1 MKDLH
6 KLDQY
11 RVPHP
16 IWRQDSC
23 FGSFKVFV
31 SGRAFYLLASVDE
44 ISKGDFWEHISV
56 TPKNQKRCPTWDE
69 MCYIKELFFEDEEE
83 CIQFHPKKSEYVNKH
98 EYCLHIWRPV
108 NGRLVSLPE

>member
-16 IWRQDSC
+16 VWRQDSF

-31 SGRAFYLLASVDE
+31 SGRAFYVLASVDE
-44 ISKGDFWEHISV
+44 ISKGDLWEHISV

-69 MCYIKELFFEDEEE
+69 MCAIKDMFFEDEEE
-83 CIQFHPKKSEYVNKH
+83 CIQFHPRKASTSTSTSIACTSGGPSAVG
-98 EYCLHIWRPV
+98 W
-108 NGRLVSLPE
+108 